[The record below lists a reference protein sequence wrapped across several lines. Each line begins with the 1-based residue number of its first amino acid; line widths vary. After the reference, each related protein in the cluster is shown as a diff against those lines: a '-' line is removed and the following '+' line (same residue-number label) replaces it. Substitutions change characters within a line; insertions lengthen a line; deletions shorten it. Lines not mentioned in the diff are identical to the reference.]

1 MAIPPDPPETHM
13 MRVSHPVYL
22 SLRLLNSRLE
32 ALAGRRVNMGDSLRV
47 AVIAAENAPD
57 SELLAYLQGEEQ

>member
-1 MAIPPDPPETHM
+1 
-13 MRVSHPVYL
+13 
-22 SLRLLNSRLE
+22 
-32 ALAGRRVNMGDSLRV
+32 MGDSLRV

>member
-1 MAIPPDPPETHM
+1 M